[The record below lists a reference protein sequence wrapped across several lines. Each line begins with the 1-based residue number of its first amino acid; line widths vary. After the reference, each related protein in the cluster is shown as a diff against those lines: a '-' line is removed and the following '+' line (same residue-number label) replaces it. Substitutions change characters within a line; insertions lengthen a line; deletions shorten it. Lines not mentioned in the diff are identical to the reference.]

1 MFCLFLQES
10 CNNEIITTKVIE
22 QIESRDLK
30 FQSYKDAK
38 NYFDNNFDVSLNDW
52 NINYMYGNLNSINYF
67 RIIIKEC

>member
-10 CNNEIITTKVIE
+10 CDNEITTKLIE
-22 QIESRDLK
+22 EIEFENLK
-30 FQSYKDAK
+30 FSSYEDAK

-52 NINYMYGNLNSINYF
+52 NVNYMYQNLNSINYF